1 MSDKTLRVDF
11 STSEHSPFGRA
22 IGRAMY
28 HNQELFS
35 IVRTDYCPHTGG
47 QHRLVVKATLP
58 DLLAYFDV
66 MDETL
71 GKFAEVEVARSIVD
85 YMIRKQ
91 IPIGAGDKLNVA
103 QIRREI
109 RQALKL
115 NTSVYLPEN
124 QLAPGNAAIQR
135 TLDAILQPGT
145 VRDPL
150 RMNLAI
156 LVEQCMEEAA
166 DEFAEQILMSVA
178 STDVALAMIDG
189 KGEE

>member
-91 IPIGAGDKLNVA
+91 IPIKLCDRLFVNNVKHA
-103 QIRREI
+103 IRMAI
-109 RQALKL
+109 MGTFDDYQKKSKVLC
-115 NTSVYLPEN
+115 
-124 QLAPGNAAIQR
+124 GN
-135 TLDAILQPGT
+135 DAILLGLSKLLQPGLI
-145 VRDPL
+145 REPL
-150 RMNLAI
+150 LLNTAGAVLKHAA
-156 LVEQCMEEAA
+156 EAA
-166 DEFAEQILMSVA
+166 VNLNECLPANLVVVGD
-178 STDVALAMIDG
+178 DV
-189 KGEE
+189 E

>member
-1 MSDKTLRVDF
+1 MSNKTLRVDF

-35 IVRTDYCPHTGG
+35 IIRTDYCPHTGG

-71 GKFAEVEVARSIVD
+71 GKFAEVEVARTIVD
-85 YMIRKQ
+85 YMVRKQ
-91 IPIGAGDKLNVA
+91 IPINVGDKLDVA
-103 QIRREI
+103 QI

-124 QLAPGNAAIQR
+124 QLAHGNVAIQR

-166 DEFAEQILMSVA
+166 DEFAEQILEAVA